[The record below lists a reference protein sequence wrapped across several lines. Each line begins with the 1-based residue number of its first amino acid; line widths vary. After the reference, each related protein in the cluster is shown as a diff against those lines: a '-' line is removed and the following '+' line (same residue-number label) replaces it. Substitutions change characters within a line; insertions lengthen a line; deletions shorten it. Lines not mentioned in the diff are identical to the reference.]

1 MWLSWQA
8 NASYFI
14 AFAVTSTC
22 AYWQTQRRGDK
33 NSPTF
38 SLYCLSVYVCN
49 FTGFLLLPMGVT
61 EEEVFNRR
69 QSILPAISLLH
80 EVCGNIAA
88 LCKWYYNLEQ
98 QNNLL
103 SRFQA
108 LSRWGRRLHKNS
120 HRHAGA
126 FPCMDGGS
134 CNWKTTTI
142 SEGRGANGG
151 TAEGGADGGGD
162 TFLRPCCSL
171 CSLTNFDCYHWLG
184 RWVAHLTAAFRGC
197 WNDERNKFLVRIT
210 TARGLAALTKM
221 VGLHR
226 THAQPM
232 S

>member
-1 MWLSWQA
+1 MRTRPPMWLSWQA

-33 NSPTF
+33 YSPTF

-49 FTGFLLLPMGVT
+49 FTGVLLLPMGVT

-120 HRHAGA
+120 HRRAGA

-134 CNWKTTTI
+134 CNRKTTTI

-162 TFLRPCCSL
+162 TLLAPMLLALPS
-171 CSLTNFDCYHWLG
+171 
-184 RWVAHLTAAFRGC
+184 
-197 WNDERNKFLVRIT
+197 DEL
-210 TARGLAALTKM
+210 
-221 VGLHR
+221 
-226 THAQPM
+226 
-232 S
+232 